1 MTTAATDSLPSVC
14 FGMVSYNDEKIIGDA
29 LASIFSQDYPPGKLQ
44 VCIIDGGSTDRT
56 LEIIRRTKATVISRP
71 DLKEQPH
78 LRGDLAASSI
88 LSEIMVSFSADNRFL
103 EPDALRKLV
112 APFADP
118 EIAGAG
124 SWRYGVR
131 KGDPALCRYYALIGG
146 ADPIAVALGKADRS
160 PYDTDRWVLR
170 GQAEDKGAYFKI
182 CFKPDPSEV
191 STLGANGFAY
201 RKAYLDSV
209 GGLKDSLHMEACV
222 RLVQA
227 GYKFAAVKGC
237 DVVHLHG
244 DLWVSLKRRVGWAQ
258 LYSPQNL
265 TRTYRVYDPKTDRLR
280 LALLT
285 LGFLTFLF
293 PLLRAFKGWLR
304 YRDPAWF
311 LHPVVGFAFV
321 ASYGLMVVRQFAHS
335 LKSRLCKLGRR
346 SN

>member
-14 FGMVSYNDEKIIGDA
+14 FCLVSYNDEKVIGDA
-29 LASIFSQDYPPGKLQ
+29 LASIFSQDYPPVKLN
-44 VCIIDGGSTDRT
+44 VCIADGGSTDRT
-56 LEIIRRTKATVISRP
+56 LEIIRQTKATVISRP

-78 LRGDLAASSI
+78 LRGDLAMSCIPSDI
-88 LSEIMVSFSADNRFL
+88 LISFSADNRLL

-146 ADPIAVALGKADRS
+146 ADPIAVALGKADRL
-160 PYDTDRWVLR
+160 PHDTDRWVLR
-170 GQAEDKGAYFKI
+170 GRAEDKGAYFKI
-182 CFKPDPSEV
+182 SFEADPAKV

-201 RKAYLDSV
+201 RKAYLDAV
-209 GGLKDSLHMEACV
+209 GGMKDSLHMEACL
-222 RLVQA
+222 RLIEA

-237 DVVHLHG
+237 HVVHLHG
-244 DLWVSLKRRVGWAQ
+244 DLWASLKRRVGWAQ

-265 TRTYRVYDPKTDRLR
+265 TRSYRVYDPKTDRLR

-285 LGFLTFLF
+285 LGFLTFLV
-293 PLLRAFKGWLR
+293 PWLRAFKGWLR

-321 ASYGLMVVRQFAHS
+321 ASYGSMVVRQLAHKF
-335 LKSRLCKLGRR
+335 KSRLGELCRCA
-346 SN
+346 N